1 MQAVK
6 PSIHK
11 ITGINI
17 ATPKGYYAS
26 GLHCGIKHK
35 KLDLGLLYSLVP
47 ADAAGVYTTNRVQA
61 APLKVTQEN
70 IKQEGK
76 LQAIIVNSGNA
87 NACTGKKGLQDA
99 KQMQLETAQ
108 KLGIPSHFVG
118 VASTGV
124 IGEHLPIEKISA
136 GIKDLVLDDEIK
148 GSIDFSQSILT
159 TDTVSKNTAYT
170 LKIKDKDITIAGTA
184 KGSGMIHPNMA
195 TMLGFITSDANI
207 NQSDLHSALSY
218 AVDRTFN
225 CITVDGDTS
234 TNDMVLMLANGMAE
248 NEELNKNHP
257 EWELFLDALVMVCED
272 LGKLIAK
279 DGEGAS
285 KLIEVNVEGALT
297 DKDARVIAK
306 TVVGS
311 PLVKTAVFGCDANW
325 GRILCAAGYSGVSFD
340 PDQMRILIGDSEV
353 VVDGEPVPFSEE
365 EVRNYLKGQEIHIT
379 VLLSEGIGSGR
390 AWGCDLTYDYVQ
402 INASYRT

>member
-17 ATPKGYYAS
+17 ATPKGYLAS

-47 ADAAGVYTTNRVQA
+47 ANAAGVYTTNQVQA

-70 IKQEGK
+70 IKQEGM
-76 LQAIIVNSGNA
+76 LQAVIVNSGNA
-87 NACTGKKGLQDA
+87 NACTGKKGLEDA
-99 KQMQLETAQ
+99 KKMQLETAQ

-124 IGEHLPIEKISA
+124 IGEHLPIGRIST
-136 GIKDLVLDDEIK
+136 GIQNLVLDDELK

-170 LKIKDKDITIAGTA
+170 FKISDKEITIAGTA

-195 TMLGFITSDANI
+195 TMLGFITTDAAI
-207 NQSDLHSALSY
+207 NQEDLHAALSY

-248 NEELNKNHP
+248 NEELHKNHP
-257 EWELFLDALVMVCED
+257 EWEVFLDALVMVCED

-285 KLIEVNVEGALT
+285 KLIEVNVEGAKT

-340 PDQMRILIGDSEV
+340 PDHMKILIGENEV
-353 VVDGEPVPFSEE
+353 VVDGEPVAFSED

-379 VLLSEGIGSGR
+379 VLLSEGMGSGR

>member
-6 PSIHK
+6 PAIHK

-17 ATPKGYYAS
+17 ATPKGFFAS

-35 KLDLGLLYSLVP
+35 KHDLGLLYSVVP
-47 ADAAGVYTTNRVQA
+47 ANAAGVYTTNQVQA

-70 IKQEGK
+70 MNKEGK

-87 NACTGKKGLQDA
+87 NACTGKKGLEDA
-99 KQMQLETAQ
+99 KQMQQETAE
-108 KLGIPSHFVG
+108 KLGIPSHLVG

-124 IGEHLPIEKISA
+124 IGEHLPIEKISS
-136 GIKDLVLDDEIK
+136 GIQNLVLDDELK
-148 GSIDFSQSILT
+148 GSIEFSQSILT
-159 TDTVSKNTAYT
+159 TDTVSKNTSYT
-170 LKIKDKDITIAGTA
+170 FTVNGKDITIAGTA

-195 TMLGFITSDANI
+195 TMLGFITTDAAI
-207 NQSDLHSALSY
+207 NQKDLHTALSY

-248 NEELNKNHP
+248 NEELNGEHP
-257 EWELFLDALVMVCED
+257 EWEVFLDALVMVCED

-285 KLIEVNVEGALT
+285 KLIEVNVEGAKT
-297 DKDARVIAK
+297 DSDARIVAK

-325 GRILCAAGYSGVSFD
+325 GRILCAAGYSGVTFD
-340 PDQMRILIGDSEV
+340 PERMRILIGENEV
-353 VVDGEPVPFSEE
+353 VVDGEPVDFSED

-379 VLLSEGIGSGR
+379 VLLSEGMGSGR

>member
-1 MQAVK
+1 MQATK
-6 PSIHK
+6 AAIQK

-17 ATPKGYYAS
+17 ATPKGFYAS
-26 GLHCGIKHK
+26 GLHCGVKHK
-35 KLDLGLLYSLVP
+35 KLDLGLLYSVKP
-47 ADAAGVYTTNRVQA
+47 ANAAGVYTTNQVQA
-61 APLKVTQEN
+61 APLKITQN
-70 IKQEGK
+70 SILQEGK

-87 NACTGKKGLQDA
+87 NACTGKKGLADA
-99 KQMQLETAQ
+99 ESMQLQTAQ
-108 KLGIPSHFVG
+108 KLDIPSHYVG

-124 IGEHLPIEKISA
+124 IGEHLPMDKISA
-136 GIKDLVLDDEIK
+136 GIEKLVLDSELK
-148 GSIDFSQSILT
+148 GSIDFAQAILT
-159 TDTVSKNTAYT
+159 TDTVSKNTAYS
-170 LKIKDKDITIAGTA
+170 LKINDINITIAGTA

-195 TMLGFITSDANI
+195 TMLGFITTDAAI
-207 NQSDLHSALSY
+207 NQDDLHSALRY
-218 AVDRTFN
+218 AVERTFN

-234 TNDMVLMLANGMAE
+234 TNDMVLMLANGMGE

-257 EWELFLDALVMVCED
+257 EWELFLEALVLVCED

-285 KLIEVNVEGALT
+285 KLIEVNVLGAKT
-297 DKDARVIAK
+297 EKEARIIAK

-325 GRILCAAGYSGVSFD
+325 GRIIAAAGYSGVKFN
-340 PDQMRILIGDSEV
+340 PDAVRILIGEDEV

-365 EVRNYLKGQEIHIT
+365 KVRTYLKSHEIHIT
-379 VLLSEGIGSGR
+379 VIMSEGNGNGR

>member
-1 MQAVK
+1 MQATK
-6 PSIHK
+6 PSINK
-11 ITGINI
+11 VTGINI
-17 ATPKGYYAS
+17 ATPQGFYAS
-26 GLHCGIKHK
+26 GLHCGVKHK
-35 KLDLGLLYSLVP
+35 KLDLGLLYSVTP
-47 ADAAGVYTTNRVQA
+47 ARAAGVYTTNQVQA
-61 APLKVTQEN
+61 APLKLTQES

-87 NACTGKKGLQDA
+87 NACTGKRGLADA
-99 KQMQLETAQ
+99 QEMQLQTAR
-108 KLGIPSHFVG
+108 KLGIPQHFVG

-124 IGEHLPIEKISA
+124 IGEHLPMDKITS
-136 GIKDLVLDDEIK
+136 GIQNLVLDSELK
-148 GSIDFSQSILT
+148 GSIDFAQSILT
-159 TDTVSKNTAYT
+159 TDTVSKNTAYS
-170 LKIKDKDITIAGTA
+170 LKINDKTVTIAGTA

-195 TMLGFITSDANI
+195 TMLGFVTTDANI
-207 NQSDLHSALSY
+207 HQDDLHDALSY
-218 AVDRTFN
+218 AVERTFN

-248 NEELNKNHP
+248 NEELNKDHP
-257 EWELFLDALVMVCED
+257 EWELFLDALVLVCED

-285 KLIEVNVEGALT
+285 KLIEVNVRGART
-297 DKDARVIAK
+297 EKEARVIAK

-325 GRILCAAGYSGVSFD
+325 GRILAAAGYSGVSFN
-340 PDQMRILIGDSEV
+340 PDQIKILIGDHEV
-353 VVDGEPVPFSEE
+353 VADGEPVAFSEE
-365 EVRNYLKGQEIHIT
+365 EIRNYLKSQEIHIT
-379 VLLSEGIGSGR
+379 VILSEGIGSGR

>member
-1 MQAVK
+1 MQATK

-11 ITGINI
+11 VTGINI
-17 ATPKGYYAS
+17 ATPQGFYAS
-26 GLHCGIKHK
+26 GLHCGVKHK
-35 KLDLGLLYSLVP
+35 KLDLGLLYSVTP
-47 ADAAGVYTTNRVQA
+47 AKAAGVYTTNQVQA
-61 APLKVTQEN
+61 APLKVTQES
-70 IKQEGK
+70 IRQEGK

-87 NACTGKKGLQDA
+87 NACTGKRGLADA
-99 KQMQLETAQ
+99 QEMQLQTAR
-108 KLGIPSHFVG
+108 KLGIPQHFVG

-124 IGEHLPIEKISA
+124 IGEHLPMDKITS
-136 GIKDLVLDDEIK
+136 GIQNLVLDSELK
-148 GSIDFSQSILT
+148 GSIDFAQSILT
-159 TDTVSKNTAYT
+159 TDTVSKNTAYS
-170 LKIKDKDITIAGTA
+170 LKINDKTVTIAGTA

-195 TMLGFITSDANI
+195 TMLGFVTTDANI
-207 NQSDLHSALSY
+207 HQDDLHEALSY
-218 AVDRTFN
+218 AVERTFN

-257 EWELFLDALVMVCED
+257 EWEIFLDALVLVCED

-285 KLIEVNVEGALT
+285 KLIEVYVRGART
-297 DKDARVIAK
+297 EKEARVIAK

-325 GRILCAAGYSGVSFD
+325 GRILAAAGYSGVSFH
-340 PDQMRILIGDSEV
+340 PDQIKILIGDHEV
-353 VVDGEPVPFSEE
+353 VADGEPVAFSEE
-365 EVRNYLKGQEIHIT
+365 EIRNYLKGQEIHIT
-379 VLLSEGIGSGR
+379 VILSEGIGNGR

>member
-1 MQAVK
+1 MQATK
-6 PSIHK
+6 AAIQK
-11 ITGINI
+11 ITGLNI
-17 ATPKGYYAS
+17 ATPRGFYAS
-26 GLHCGIKHK
+26 GIHCGVKHK
-35 KLDLGLLYSLVP
+35 KLDLGLLYSITP
-47 ADAAGVYTTNRVQA
+47 ANAAGVYTTNQVQA
-61 APLKVTQEN
+61 APLKVTQN
-70 IKQEGK
+70 SISQEGK

-87 NACTGKKGLQDA
+87 NACTGKKGMKDA
-99 KQMQLETAQ
+99 EHMQRQTAE
-108 KLGIPSHFVG
+108 KLDIPSHYVG

-124 IGEHLPIEKISA
+124 IGEHLPMDKIST
-136 GIKDLVLDDEIK
+136 GIENLVLDSELK

-170 LKIKDKDITIAGTA
+170 LKINNKIITIAGTA

-195 TMLGFITSDANI
+195 TMLGFITTDAAV
-207 NQSDLHSALSY
+207 QQDDLHDALSF
-218 AVDRTFN
+218 AVERTFN

-234 TNDMVLMLANGMAE
+234 TNDMVLMLANGMGE
-248 NEELNKNHP
+248 NEELNKDHP
-257 EWELFLDALVMVCED
+257 EWQLFLDALVLVCED

-285 KLIEVNVEGALT
+285 KLIEVHVNGAAS
-297 DKDARVIAK
+297 DKDARIIAK

-325 GRILCAAGYSGVSFD
+325 GRILAAAGYSGVSFN
-340 PDQMRILIGDSEV
+340 PDTVKIQIGEHEV
-353 VVDGEPVPFSEE
+353 VVDGEPVLFSEE
-365 EVRNYLKGQEIHIT
+365 KIRIYLKSHEIHIS
-379 VLLSEGIGSGR
+379 VELSEGLGSGR

>member
-1 MQAVK
+1 MQATK

-11 ITGINI
+11 VTGINI

-26 GLHCGIKHK
+26 GLHCGVKHK
-35 KLDLGLLYSLVP
+35 KLDLGLIYSLKP
-47 ADAAGVYTTNRVQA
+47 ANAAGVYTTNQVQA
-61 APLKVTQEN
+61 APLKVTQKS

-87 NACTGKKGLQDA
+87 NACTGKKGMEDA
-99 KQMQLETAQ
+99 KEMQLQTAN
-108 KLGIPSHFVG
+108 KLGIPPHLVG

-124 IGEHLPIEKISA
+124 IGEHLPLDKITA
-136 GIKDLVLDDEIK
+136 GIQNLKLDAELK
-148 GSIDFSQSILT
+148 GSIDFSQAILT
-159 TDTVSKNTAYT
+159 TDTVSKNTAYSF
-170 LKIKDKDITIAGTA
+170 KINDKTITIAGTA

-195 TMLGFITSDANI
+195 TMLGFVTTDANI
-207 NQSDLHSALSY
+207 HQDDLHEALSY
-218 AVDRTFN
+218 AVERTFN

-257 EWELFLDALVMVCED
+257 EWDLFLDALVLVCED

-285 KLIEVNVEGALT
+285 KLIEVNVRGART
-297 DKDARVIAK
+297 EKEARIIAK

-325 GRILCAAGYSGVSFD
+325 GRILAAAGYSGVAFN
-340 PDQMRILIGDSEV
+340 PDQIKILIGDHEV
-353 VVDGEPVPFSEE
+353 VADGEPVVFSEE
-365 EVRNYLKGQEIHIT
+365 EIRNYLKGQEIHIT
-379 VLLSEGIGSGR
+379 VLLSEGFGNGR

>member
-1 MQAVK
+1 MQATK
-6 PSIHK
+6 PSINK
-11 ITGINI
+11 VTGINI
-17 ATPKGYYAS
+17 ATPQGFYAS
-26 GLHCGIKHK
+26 GLHCGVKHK
-35 KLDLGLLYSLVP
+35 KLDLGLLYSVTP
-47 ADAAGVYTTNRVQA
+47 ARAAGVYTTNQVQA
-61 APLKVTQEN
+61 APLKLTQES

-87 NACTGKKGLQDA
+87 NACTGKRGLADA
-99 KQMQLETAQ
+99 QEMQLQTAR
-108 KLGIPSHFVG
+108 KLGIPQHFVG

-124 IGEHLPIEKISA
+124 IGEHLPMDKITS
-136 GIKDLVLDDEIK
+136 GIQNLVLDSELK
-148 GSIDFSQSILT
+148 GSIDFAQSILT
-159 TDTVSKNTAYT
+159 TDTVSKNTAYS
-170 LKIKDKDITIAGTA
+170 LKINDKTVTIAGTA

-195 TMLGFITSDANI
+195 TMLGFVTTDANI
-207 NQSDLHSALSY
+207 HQDDLHDALSY
-218 AVDRTFN
+218 AVERTFN

-248 NEELNKNHP
+248 NEELNKDHP
-257 EWELFLDALVMVCED
+257 EWELFLDALVLVCED

-285 KLIEVNVEGALT
+285 KLIEVNVQGART
-297 DKDARVIAK
+297 EKEARVIAK

-325 GRILCAAGYSGVSFD
+325 GRILAAAGYSGVSFN
-340 PDQMRILIGDSEV
+340 PDQIKILIGDHEV
-353 VVDGEPVPFSEE
+353 VADGEPVAFSEE
-365 EVRNYLKGQEIHIT
+365 EIRNYLKSQEIHIT
-379 VLLSEGIGSGR
+379 VILSEGIGSGR

>member
-6 PSIHK
+6 PAIHK

-47 ADAAGVYTTNRVQA
+47 ANAAGVYTTNRVQA

-87 NACTGKKGLQDA
+87 NAVTGKRGLQDA
-99 KQMQLETAQ
+99 KLMQLETAQ

-124 IGEHLPIEKISA
+124 IGEHLPIEKITA
-136 GIKDLVLDDEIK
+136 GIKNLVLDDEIK

-170 LKIKDKDITIAGTA
+170 LKINDKDITIAGTA

-207 NQSDLHSALSY
+207 NQADLHSALSY

-248 NEELNKNHP
+248 NEELNKDHP

-285 KLIEVNVEGALT
+285 KLIEVTVEGAQT

-353 VVDGEPVPFSEE
+353 VLDGEPIPFSEE

-379 VLLSEGIGSGR
+379 VLLSEGVGSGR

>member
-1 MQAVK
+1 
-6 PSIHK
+6 
-11 ITGINI
+11 
-17 ATPKGYYAS
+17 
-26 GLHCGIKHK
+26 
-35 KLDLGLLYSLVP
+35 
-47 ADAAGVYTTNRVQA
+47 
-61 APLKVTQEN
+61 
-70 IKQEGK
+70 
-76 LQAIIVNSGNA
+76 
-87 NACTGKKGLQDA
+87 
-99 KQMQLETAQ
+99 MQLETAQ
-108 KLGIPSHFVG
+108 KLGIPSHYVG

-170 LKIKDKDITIAGTA
+170 LKINDKDITIAGTA

-325 GRILCAAGYSGVSFD
+325 GRILCAAGYSGVSFN

-379 VLLSEGIGSGR
+379 VLLAEGIGSGR

>member
-1 MQAVK
+1 MQATK
-6 PSIHK
+6 AAIHK

-17 ATPKGYYAS
+17 ATPKGFYAS
-26 GLHCGIKHK
+26 GLHCGVKHK
-35 KLDLGLLYSLVP
+35 KLDLGLLYSLIP
-47 ADAAGVYTTNRVQA
+47 AAAAGVYTTNQVQA
-61 APLKVTQEN
+61 APLKVTQDSLS
-70 IKQEGK
+70 QEGK
-76 LQAIIVNSGNA
+76 LQAVIVNSGNA
-87 NACTGKKGLQDA
+87 NACTGKRGLIDA
-99 KQMQLETAQ
+99 KAMQLQTAE
-108 KLGIPSHFVG
+108 KLGIPSHYVG

-124 IGEHLPIEKISA
+124 IGEHMPMDKISS
-136 GIKDLVLDDEIK
+136 GIQKLVLDSELK
-148 GSIDFSQSILT
+148 GSIDFSQAILT
-159 TDTVSKNTAYT
+159 TDTVSKNTAYS
-170 LKIKDKDITIAGTA
+170 LKINDKDITIAGTA

-195 TMLGFITSDANI
+195 TMLGFITTDAAVNK
-207 NQSDLHSALSY
+207 DALHEALSY
-218 AVDRTFN
+218 AVERTFN

-234 TNDMVLMLANGMAE
+234 TNDMVLMLANGMGE

-285 KLIEVNVEGALT
+285 KLIEVNVLGAKT
-297 DKDARVIAK
+297 EKEARIIAK

-325 GRILCAAGYSGVSFD
+325 GRIIAAAGYSGVSFN
-340 PDQMRILIGDSEV
+340 PDAIKILIGDSEV
-353 VVDGEPVPFSEE
+353 VIDGEPVLFSEE
-365 EVRNYLKGQEIHIT
+365 EVRNYLKGHEIHIT
-379 VLLSEGIGSGR
+379 VILAEGIGCGR

>member
-1 MQAVK
+1 MQATK

-11 ITGINI
+11 VTGINI
-17 ATPKGYYAS
+17 ATPKGFYAS
-26 GLHCGIKHK
+26 GLHCGVKHK
-35 KLDLGLLYSLVP
+35 KLDLGLLYSLTP
-47 ADAAGVYTTNRVQA
+47 ANAAGVYTTNQVQA

-76 LQAIIVNSGNA
+76 LQAIVVNSGNA
-87 NACTGKKGLQDA
+87 NACTGKKGLEDA
-99 KQMQLETAQ
+99 KEMQVLTAK
-108 KLGIPSHFVG
+108 KLGIPPQYVG

-124 IGEHLPIEKISA
+124 IGEHLPMDKITA
-136 GIKDLVLDDEIK
+136 GIQNLELDSELK
-148 GSIDFSQSILT
+148 GSIDFSQAILT
-159 TDTVSKNTAYT
+159 TDTVSKNTAYS
-170 LKIKDKDITIAGTA
+170 LKINDKEITIAGTA

-195 TMLGFITSDANI
+195 TMLGFITTDANI
-207 NQSDLHSALSY
+207 NQEDLHEALSF
-218 AVDRTFN
+218 AVERTFN

-234 TNDMVLMLANGMAE
+234 TNDMVLMLANGMGE

-257 EWELFLDALVMVCED
+257 EWELFLDALVLVCED

-285 KLIEVNVEGALT
+285 KLIEVNVLGAKT
-297 DKDARVIAK
+297 EKDARIIAK

-325 GRILCAAGYSGVSFD
+325 GRILCAAGYSGVTFN
-340 PDQMRILIGDSEV
+340 PDSIKILIGDNEV

-365 EVRNYLKGQEIHIT
+365 EIRNYLKGQEIHIT
-379 VLLSEGIGSGR
+379 VILSDGIGSGR

>member
-1 MQAVK
+1 MQATK

-11 ITGINI
+11 VTGINI
-17 ATPKGYYAS
+17 ATPKGFYAS
-26 GLHCGIKHK
+26 GLHCGVKHK
-35 KLDLGLLYSLVP
+35 KLDLGLIYSLVP
-47 ADAAGVYTTNRVQA
+47 ANAAGVYTTNQVQA
-61 APLKVTQEN
+61 APLKVTQES

-76 LQAIIVNSGNA
+76 LQAVIVNSGNA
-87 NACTGKKGLQDA
+87 NACTGKKGQEDA
-99 KQMQLETAQ
+99 KEMQLLTAN
-108 KLGIPSHFVG
+108 KLGIPPYLVG

-124 IGEHLPIEKISA
+124 IGEHLPMDKITE
-136 GIKDLVLDDEIK
+136 GIQNLKLDSELK
-148 GSIDFSQSILT
+148 GSIDFSQAILT
-159 TDTVSKNTAYT
+159 TDTVSKNTTYSF
-170 LKIKDKDITIAGTA
+170 KINDKTITIAGTA

-195 TMLGFITSDANI
+195 TMLGFVTTDANI
-207 NQSDLHSALSY
+207 HQDDLYEALSY
-218 AVDRTFN
+218 AVERTFN

-257 EWELFLDALVMVCED
+257 EWDLFLDALVLVCED

-285 KLIEVNVEGALT
+285 KLIEVNVRGART
-297 DKDARVIAK
+297 EKEARIIAK

-325 GRILCAAGYSGVSFD
+325 GRILAAAGYSGVAFN
-340 PDQMRILIGDSEV
+340 PDQIKILIGDHEV
-353 VVDGEPVPFSEE
+353 VADGEPVVFSEE
-365 EVRNYLKGQEIHIT
+365 ELRNYLKGQEIHIT
-379 VLLSEGIGSGR
+379 VILSEGFGNGR

>member
-1 MQAVK
+1 MQATK
-6 PSIHK
+6 AAIQK

-17 ATPKGYYAS
+17 ATPKGFYAS
-26 GLHCGIKHK
+26 GLHCGVKHK
-35 KLDLGLLYSLVP
+35 KLDLGLLYSVTP
-47 ADAAGVYTTNRVQA
+47 ANAAGVYTTNQVQA
-61 APLKVTQEN
+61 APLKITQN
-70 IKQEGK
+70 SISQEGK
-76 LQAIIVNSGNA
+76 LQAVIVNSGNA
-87 NACTGKKGLQDA
+87 NACTGKKGLADA
-99 KQMQLETAQ
+99 QNMQLQTAQ
-108 KLGIPSHFVG
+108 KLDIPSHYVG

-124 IGEHLPIEKISA
+124 IGEHLPMDKISA
-136 GIKDLVLDDEIK
+136 GIQKLVLDSELK
-148 GSIDFSQSILT
+148 GSIDFSQAILT
-159 TDTVSKNTAYT
+159 TDTVSKNTAYS
-170 LKIKDKDITIAGTA
+170 LKINDKNITIAGTG

-195 TMLGFITSDANI
+195 TMLGFITTDAAI
-207 NQSDLHSALSY
+207 NQGDLHEALSY
-218 AVDRTFN
+218 AVERTFN

-234 TNDMVLMLANGMAE
+234 TNDMVLMLANGMGE

-257 EWELFLDALVMVCED
+257 EWELFLEALVLVCED

-285 KLIEVNVEGALT
+285 KLIEVNVLGAKT
-297 DKDARVIAK
+297 EKEARIIAK

-325 GRILCAAGYSGVSFD
+325 GRIIAAAGYSGVKFN
-340 PDQMRILIGDSEV
+340 PDAVKILIGENEV

-365 EVRNYLKGQEIHIT
+365 KVRNYLKSHEIHIT
-379 VLLSEGIGSGR
+379 VILSEGNGNGR